1 MTVAK
6 KATRPHDLV
15 AELAG
20 RDITLTLH
28 LASGRDVRGTL
39 VNVASDRNGSVAL
52 MTNPRVPNE
61 VTHVSLDTLVAVT
74 LYDAHLIGAPPV
86 PDPQPGKLELKRLL
100 AALTEKLGFAFESD
114 ALELPEAG
122 ALAAA
127 LPLIEEALVTIRSDA
142 MGKGALAPIKRV
154 VLAVTTTA
162 GVMRDG
168 NALTIS
174 CARDYSARP
183 NAKQWRDH
191 LERVL

>member
-1 MTVAK
+1 MTVGKTAK
-6 KATRPHDLV
+6 RPHDLV

-86 PDPQPGKLELKRLL
+86 PDPTPGKLEVKRLL
-100 AALTEKLGFAFESD
+100 AALTEKLGTTFETES
-114 ALELPEAG
+114 LELPDAG

-127 LPLIEEALVTIRSDA
+127 LPLIEEAFVAIRADA

-154 VLAVTTTA
+154 VLAVASSASVT
-162 GVMRDG
+162 RDV
-168 NALTIS
+168 NTLTLYI
-174 CARDYSARP
+174 ARDYAARP
-183 NAKQWRDH
+183 TSAQWRDH